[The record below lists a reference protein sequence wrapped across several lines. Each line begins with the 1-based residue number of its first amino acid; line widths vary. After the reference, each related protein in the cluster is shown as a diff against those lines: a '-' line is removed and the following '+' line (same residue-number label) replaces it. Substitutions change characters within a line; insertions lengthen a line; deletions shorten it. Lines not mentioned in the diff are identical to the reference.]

1 MTAIPGGLPPP
12 ARTPLVFR
20 RGFRDLLTQ
29 GVYVAVT
36 ALVIFYV
43 VQALGGRDYGF
54 GFLNQP
60 AAFDVGNQW
69 LTNVDGTTNTRFT
82 MYLVGIWATVRVV
95 VVTIL
100 LSTVLGVAVGVA
112 RLSPNWLVAK
122 LAMLFVEVF
131 RNTPLFVQIVLWYAI
146 VLFGLPRIES
156 AINVGDAFFLS
167 NRGIAVPWPE
177 PDGGLYGGPEW
188 MTAIWAGALAAA
200 GAAAFLVRRRRQELE
215 RETGQPRHPNRWAVR
230 LFAGAAL
237 ISFLALGLPLTIDVP
252 VLSGT
257 DYMEGLTL
265 RPEFTALTLGLT
277 IYTASFIAEI
287 VRASIQALPK
297 GQTEAANAVGLS
309 GYQRLTLVILPQA
322 LRQMIPSVTNQYLN
336 AGKNSSLASGVS
348 YFDLFFV
355 ANIIQNKIG
364 HAVEVFLLIIV
375 TYMLMSLAISTIMNI
390 VNARLT
396 LTRV

>member
-1 MTAIPGGLPPP
+1 MTVVPGGLPPP
-12 ARTPLVFR
+12 APTPLFFR
-20 RGFRDLLTQ
+20 RGFRNLLVQ

-43 VQALGGRDYGF
+43 VQALGGREYGF

-69 LTNVDGTTNTRFT
+69 LINVDGTTNTRFT

-95 VVTIL
+95 LVTLL

-112 RLSPNWLVAK
+112 RLSPNWLLAK
-122 LAMLFVEVF
+122 LAMLFVEIF
-131 RNTPLFVQIVLWYAI
+131 RNMPLFVQIVLWYAI
-146 VLFGLPRIES
+146 VLFGLPQIQNARS
-156 AINVGDAFFLS
+156 LGDAFFLS

-188 MTAIWAGALAAA
+188 LTAVWVGALAASV
-200 GAAAFLVRRRRQELE
+200 AAAFLVRRRRQERE
-215 RETGQPRHPNRWAVR
+215 RETGQPHHPNRWAIR
-230 LFAGAAL
+230 LFAAGAVG
-237 ISFLALGLPLTIDVP
+237 SFLVLGMPLTIDVP
-252 VLSGT
+252 ELSGT

-265 RPEFTALTLGLT
+265 RPEFTALVLGLT

-297 GQTEAANAVGLS
+297 GQTEAANAIGLS

-336 AGKNSSLASGVS
+336 ASKNSSLAYGVS
-348 YFDLFFV
+348 YADLFFV

-364 HAVEVFLLIIV
+364 HAVEVFALIIV
-375 TYMLMSLAISTIMNI
+375 TYMLMSLAISVVMNFI
-390 VNARLT
+390 NSRLT

>member
-237 ISFLALGLPLTIDVP
+237 VSFLALGLPLTIDVP

>member
-12 ARTPLVFR
+12 ARTPLFFR

-36 ALVIFYV
+36 ALAVFYV

-82 MYLVGIWATVRVV
+82 MYLVGIWSTVRVV
-95 VVTIL
+95 AVTIL

-122 LAMLFVEVF
+122 LAMLFVEIF

-146 VLFGLPRIES
+146 VLFGLPRIEG
-156 AINVGDAFFLS
+156 AIRVGDAFFLS

-188 MTAIWAGALAAA
+188 MTAIWVGALAAA
-200 GAAAFLVRRRRQELE
+200 LAAALLVRRRRQERE
-215 RETGQPRHPNRWAVR
+215 RETGQPHHPNRWAVR

-237 ISFLALGLPLTIDVP
+237 ASFLALGLPLTIDVP
-252 VLSGT
+252 VLRGT

-375 TYMLMSLAISTIMNI
+375 TYMLMSLAISAVMNF

>member
-20 RGFRDLLTQ
+20 RGFRDLLMQ

-36 ALVIFYV
+36 ALAIFYV
-43 VQALGGRDYGF
+43 LQALGGREYGF

-60 AAFDVGNQW
+60 AAFDVANQW
-69 LTNVDGTTNTRFT
+69 LINVDGTTNTRFT
-82 MYLVGIWATVRVV
+82 MYLVGIWSTVRVV
-95 VVTIL
+95 AVTIL

-167 NRGIAVPWPE
+167 KRGIAVPWPE

-215 RETGQPRHPNRWAVR
+215 RETGQPHHPNRWAVR

-237 ISFLALGLPLTIDVP
+237 VSFLALGLPLTIDVP

-336 AGKNSSLASGVS
+336 ASKNSSLAKGVL
-348 YFDLFFV
+348 YADLFFV
-355 ANIIQNKIG
+355 ADIIQNKIG

-375 TYMLMSLAISTIMNI
+375 TYMLMSLTISTVMNFI
-390 VNARLT
+390 NARLT

>member
-12 ARTPLVFR
+12 ARTPLLFR
-20 RGFRDLLTQ
+20 RGARNLLMQ

-122 LAMLFVEVF
+122 LAMLFVEIF

-156 AINVGDAFFLS
+156 AINVGDSFFLS

-200 GAAAFLVRRRRQELE
+200 AAAALLVRRRRQERE
-215 RETGQPRHPNRWAVR
+215 RETGQPHHPNRWAVR

-237 ISFLALGLPLTIDVP
+237 LSFLALGLPLTIDVP
-252 VLSGT
+252 VLRGT

-375 TYMLMSLAISTIMNI
+375 TYMLMSLAISTVMNV

>member
-43 VQALGGRDYGF
+43 VQALGGREYGF

-215 RETGQPRHPNRWAVR
+215 RETGRPHHPNRWAVR

-237 ISFLALGLPLTIDVP
+237 ASFLALGLPLTIDVP

-375 TYMLMSLAISTIMNI
+375 TYMLMSLAISTIMNV